1 MLINFLQQK
10 CWNILENY
18 YAFYNKKN
26 NRWLFLSV
34 LFSTLWIIIFFV
46 VGFSLTATD
55 TLSDHSIPQ
64 KWPWRFVWKP
74 LLALLI
80 FSGTVRP
87 FFFFLIFPLF
97 QIMSMKFLFE
107 IFVDLCYPFF
117 FSGSLGPFSQRALL
131 TLEEKKVPYKRHLIN
146 ISDKPQWYVK
156 NISSSSFGN
165 RNYALRILQL

>member
-97 QIMSMKFLFE
+97 QIMSMKFLL
-107 IFVDLCYPFF
+107 ICVILFF
-117 FSGSLGPFSQRALL
+117 FRFFRPIFPKSFAYFGGKESSIQASPDQYQWQASMVC
-131 TLEEKKVPYKRHLIN
+131 KKYIIKLF
-146 ISDKPQWYVK
+146 W
-156 NISSSSFGN
+156 
-165 RNYALRILQL
+165 

>member
-87 FFFFLIFPLF
+87 FFFSHFSPL
-97 QIMSMKFLFE
+97 SDHVNE
-107 IFVDLCYPFF
+107 IFVWNFCWSVLSFF
-117 FSGSLGPFSQRALL
+117 FFRFFRPIFPKSFAYFGGKESSIQASPDQYQWQASMVC
-131 TLEEKKVPYKRHLIN
+131 KKYIIKLF
-146 ISDKPQWYVK
+146 W
-156 NISSSSFGN
+156 
-165 RNYALRILQL
+165 

>member
-64 KWPWRFVWKP
+64 NGR
-74 LLALLI
+74 
-80 FSGTVRP
+80 G
-87 FFFFLIFPLF
+87 
-97 QIMSMKFLFE
+97 
-107 IFVDLCYPFF
+107 DLCESRCWRSWYSRGLYVLFF
-117 FSGSLGPFSQRALL
+117 FSFFPSFRSCQWNFYLKFLLICVIIFFFGSLGPFSQRALL
-131 TLEEKKVPYKRHLIN
+131 TLEEKKVTYKRHLIN